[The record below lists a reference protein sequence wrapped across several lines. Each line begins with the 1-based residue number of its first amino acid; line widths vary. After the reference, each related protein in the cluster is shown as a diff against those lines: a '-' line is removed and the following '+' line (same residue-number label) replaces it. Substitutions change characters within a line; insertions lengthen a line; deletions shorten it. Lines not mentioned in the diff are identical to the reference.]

1 MHKVLW
7 VIFKYLNHLRLVYMF
22 KIFKT
27 PEFKKAINFYK
38 DGIKENRKS
47 FLISMGSAVVWCF
60 LIVIQPYI
68 IKRIIDDAIVIENR
82 QMLIIFISFMLIAG
96 YLRAS
101 SIGIR
106 RYFSMH
112 VSFNVEAG
120 IRNRIFTHMQKLA
133 FQYHDKVPTGE
144 LMARASSDASQVRLA
159 YAIAPLASANIL
171 LLIILSITLL
181 SLSLPLGAL
190 VLLSIPSVLWLASN
204 FSSKALGISLR
215 VKEAE
220 AQMTTEVEEQLGGIR
235 VVKAFGNEDLA
246 SSKVE
251 TAISGI
257 YNSSLEYLQLR
268 TKFIPMFELIPM
280 VITLLVLLL
289 GGYLSINNFITLGDF
304 IAFTQYV
311 FLLLWPLRITAW
323 FLSEIPSSVTAGN
336 RILDLLNETPSIV
349 DGNSSESFPETGSGS
364 LKFSNVNFRYGDEKI
379 FDNLS
384 FEIDGKKTVAI
395 VGSTGSGK
403 STLAY
408 LLPRLYDIESG
419 KIEIDGVDIHNVKL
433 DELRSQVSLAFEE
446 SFLFSN
452 SAKDNISLGS
462 DKATQQ
468 QIENAALI
476 ARAHEFIAQLPESY
490 ETKVGERG
498 FGLSGGQRQRIALA
512 RAILR
517 KPRILIL
524 DDALSAVDA
533 STEEEIRNQ
542 LKKVMSNMTTL
553 IITNRVPT
561 IELCDEVIF
570 LENGKVRGQGN
581 HTKLIEE
588 IESYKSLFLESQ
600 TSGFKN
606 ER

>member
-1 MHKVLW
+1 
-7 VIFKYLNHLRLVYMF
+7 MF

-27 PEFKKAINFYK
+27 PEFKKAVNFYK

-47 FLISMGSAVVWCF
+47 FVISMGSAVVWCF

-68 IKRIIDDAIVIENR
+68 IKRIIDDAIFLENR
-82 QMLIIFISFMLIAG
+82 QMLIILISFMLIAG

-101 SIGIR
+101 TIGIR

-112 VSFNVEAG
+112 VSYNVEAG

-133 FQYHDKVPTGE
+133 YNYHDKVPTGE

-159 YAIAPLASANIL
+159 FAIAPLATANIL

-190 VLLSIPSVLWLASN
+190 VLLSIPAVLWLASN
-204 FSSKALGISLR
+204 FSAKALGISLR

-246 SSKVE
+246 ASKVE
-251 TAISGI
+251 TAISSI
-257 YNSSLEYLQLR
+257 YNTSLEYLNLR

-289 GGYLSINNFITLGDF
+289 GGYLSINEFITLGDF

-336 RILDLLNETPSIV
+336 RILDLLNESPSIV
-349 DGNSSESFPETGSGS
+349 DGSSDETFPETGNGS
-364 LKFSNVNFRYGDEKI
+364 LKFSNVNFRYGDDKI

-384 FEIDGKKTVAI
+384 FEIEGKKTVAI
-395 VGSTGSGK
+395 VGSTGCGK

-419 KIEIDGVDIHNVKL
+419 KIEIDGVDIHNVRL

-452 SAKDNISLGS
+452 SARENISLGS
-462 DKATQQ
+462 DKASQD

-498 FGLSGGQRQRIALA
+498 YGLSGGQRQRIALA

-533 STEEEIRNQ
+533 STEEQIRSE
-542 LKKVMSNMTTL
+542 LKQVMSNMTTL

-570 LENGKVRGQGN
+570 LENGQVRGQGSHN
-581 HTKLIEE
+581 KLIEE

-600 TSGFKN
+600 TSGSKN
-606 ER
+606 DR

>member
-1 MHKVLW
+1 
-7 VIFKYLNHLRLVYMF
+7 MF
-22 KIFKT
+22 KVFKT
-27 PEFKKAINFYK
+27 PEFKKAVNFYK
-38 DGIKENRKS
+38 DGIKENRRS
-47 FLISMGSAVVWCF
+47 FIISMGSAVVWCF

-68 IKRIIDDAIVIENR
+68 IKRIIDDAIILENR
-82 QMLIIFISFMLIAG
+82 QMLIILISFMLLAG

-101 SIGIR
+101 TIGIR

-112 VSFNVEAG
+112 VSYNVEAG

-133 FQYHDKVPTGE
+133 YNYHDKVPTGE

-159 YAIAPLASANIL
+159 FAIAPLATANIL

-190 VLLSIPSVLWLASN
+190 VLLSIPAVLWLASN

-246 SSKVE
+246 ASKVE
-251 TAISGI
+251 TAITSI
-257 YNSSLEYLQLR
+257 YDTSLEYLNLR
-268 TKFIPMFELIPM
+268 TKFVPMFELIPM

-289 GGYLSINNFITLGDF
+289 GGYLSINEFITLGDF

-336 RILDLLNETPSIV
+336 RILDLLNESPSIV
-349 DGNSSESFPETGSGS
+349 DGSSDETFPETGNGS
-364 LKFSNVNFRYGDEKI
+364 LKFSNVNFRYGEDKI

-384 FEIDGKKTVAI
+384 FEIEGKKTVAI

-419 KIEIDGVDIHNVKL
+419 KIEIDGIDIHNVKL
-433 DELRSQVSLAFEE
+433 AELRSQVSLAFEE

-452 SAKDNISLGS
+452 SARENISLGS
-462 DKATQQ
+462 DEASQEQ
-468 QIENAALI
+468 VENAALI

-498 FGLSGGQRQRIALA
+498 YGLSGGQRQRIALA

-517 KPRILIL
+517 QPRILIL

-533 STEEEIRNQ
+533 STEEEIRNE
-542 LKKVMSNMTTL
+542 LKQVMSNMTTL

-570 LENGKVRGQGN
+570 LEKGKVRGQGSHN
-581 HTKLIEE
+581 KLIEE
-588 IESYKSLFLESQ
+588 IQSYKSLFLENQ
-600 TSGFKN
+600 TSGSKN

>member
-1 MHKVLW
+1 
-7 VIFKYLNHLRLVYMF
+7 MF
-22 KIFKT
+22 KVFKT
-27 PEFKKAINFYK
+27 PEFKKAVNFYK

-47 FLISMGSAVVWCF
+47 FVISMGSAVVWCF

-68 IKRIIDDAIVIENR
+68 IKRIIDDAIVLENR
-82 QMLIIFISFMLIAG
+82 QMLIILISFMLLAG

-101 SIGIR
+101 TIGIR

-112 VSFNVEAG
+112 VSYNVEAG

-133 FQYHDKVPTGE
+133 YNFHDKVPTGE

-159 YAIAPLASANIL
+159 FAIAPLATANIL
-171 LLIILSITLL
+171 LLVILSITLL

-190 VLLSIPSVLWLASN
+190 VLLSIPAVLWLASN

-246 SSKVE
+246 ASKVE
-251 TAISGI
+251 TAISSI
-257 YNSSLEYLQLR
+257 YDTSLEYLNLR
-268 TKFIPMFELIPM
+268 TKFVPMFELIPM

-289 GGYLSINNFITLGDF
+289 GGYLSINEFITLGDF

-336 RILDLLNETPSIV
+336 RILDLLNESPSIV
-349 DGNSSESFPETGSGS
+349 DGSSDETFPETGNGS
-364 LKFSNVNFRYGDEKI
+364 LKFSNVDFRYGDDKI

-384 FEIDGKKTVAI
+384 FEIEGKKTVAI

-452 SAKDNISLGS
+452 SARENISLGS
-462 DKATQQ
+462 DEASQEQ
-468 QIENAALI
+468 VENAALI

-498 FGLSGGQRQRIALA
+498 YGLSGGQRQRIALA

-517 KPRILIL
+517 QPRILIL

-533 STEEEIRNQ
+533 STEEEIRNE
-542 LKKVMSNMTTL
+542 LKQVMSNMTTL

-570 LENGKVRGQGN
+570 LENGKVRGQGSHN
-581 HTKLIEE
+581 KLIEE
-588 IESYKSLFLESQ
+588 IQSYKSLFLESQ
-600 TSGFKN
+600 TSGSKN
-606 ER
+606 DR

>member
-1 MHKVLW
+1 
-7 VIFKYLNHLRLVYMF
+7 MF
-22 KIFKT
+22 NVFKT
-27 PEFKKAINFYK
+27 PEFKKALKFYK
-38 DGIKENRKS
+38 EGIAENKRS
-47 FLISMGSAVVWCF
+47 FVLSMLSAVVWCF

-68 IKRIIDDAIVIENR
+68 IKRIIDDGIVGQNSQI
-82 QMLIIFISFMLIAG
+82 LIVLISFMLIIG
-96 YLRAS
+96 YIRATT
-101 SIGIR
+101 IGIR
-106 RYFSMH
+106 RYYSMH
-112 VSFNVEAG
+112 ASYNVEAG

-133 FQYHDKVPTGE
+133 FNFHDKVPTGE

-159 YAIAPLASANIL
+159 FAIAPLASANIL

-181 SLSLPLGAL
+181 SLSLPLGLL
-190 VLLSIPSVLWLASN
+190 VLLSIPAVLWLASN
-204 FSSKALGISLR
+204 FSAKAMGVSLR

-220 AQMTTEVEEQLGGIR
+220 ARMTTEVEEQLGGIR
-235 VVKAFGNEDLA
+235 VVKAFGNEELA

-251 TAISGI
+251 SAISNI
-257 YNSSLEYLQLR
+257 YDTSLEYLNLR
-268 TKFIPMFELIPM
+268 TRFVPMFELIPM

-289 GGYLSINNFITLGDF
+289 GGYLSINDFITLGDF

-323 FLSEIPSSVTAGN
+323 FLSEIPASVSAGT
-336 RILDLLNETPSIV
+336 RILELLDEEPTIIDENS
-349 DGNSSESFPETGSGS
+349 DGHFPEDGDGS
-364 LKFSNVNFRYGDEKI
+364 LKLTNVNFKYGTENI
-379 FDNLS
+379 FKDLS
-384 FEIDGKKTVAI
+384 FEIEGKKTVAI

-419 KIEIDGVDIHNVKL
+419 SIEVDGVNINDVKL
-433 DELRSQVSLAFEE
+433 SELRSEVSLAFEE

-452 SAKDNISLGS
+452 SARDNISLGT
-462 DKATQQ
+462 DKASD
-468 QIENAALI
+468 EDVEDAANI
-476 ARAHEFIAQLPESY
+476 ARAHEFISQLPESY

-533 STEEEIRNQ
+533 STEEEIRNE
-542 LKKVMSNMTTL
+542 LKNVMSNMTTL

-561 IELCDEVIF
+561 IELCDEVVFI
-570 LENGKVRGQGN
+570 EDGKVRSQGS
-581 HTKLIEE
+581 HADLIEKV
-588 IESYKSLFLESQ
+588 ESYKSLFLESQ
-600 TSGFKN
+600 SAGNK
-606 ER
+606 E